1 MDKFGICLWYD
12 GTAEEAA
19 QLYTSLFPDSRIT
32 RVDRAPADNPSTK
45 EGAVLTVEFTLGGRT
60 FTALNGGPDFRF
72 NEAVSITV
80 DCADQVEVD
89 RYWNA
94 LIADGGEPSMCGWL
108 KDRFGLSWQ
117 IIPRQLR
124 DLFRDPDP
132 DAARRT
138 MEAMLTM
145 HRLDIAQLQAAHD
158 ASAGHG
164 GTR

>member
-1 MDKFGICLWYD
+1 M
-12 GTAEEAA
+12 
-19 QLYTSLFPDSRIT
+19 
-32 RVDRAPADNPSTK
+32 
-45 EGAVLTVEFTLGGRT
+45 LTVEFTLGGRT
-60 FTALNGGPDFRF
+60 FTALNGGPDFQF

-89 RYWNA
+89 RYWDA

-124 DLFRDPDP
+124 DLLRDPDP

-138 MEAMLTM
+138 MEAMLSM